1 MFDDCSDEFLTA
13 ADRSSKGAVG
23 PPVRVILAGPADE
36 RVPLLSVALGECECF
51 GRAAVMLAGLL
62 DIRIR

>member
-1 MFDDCSDEFLTA
+1 MFDDRSDEFLTA

-23 PPVRVILAGPADE
+23 PPVGVVLPGAADE
-36 RVPLLSVALGECECF
+36 CVSLLSVALGECECL
-51 GRAAVMLAGLL
+51 GRATVMLAGLL